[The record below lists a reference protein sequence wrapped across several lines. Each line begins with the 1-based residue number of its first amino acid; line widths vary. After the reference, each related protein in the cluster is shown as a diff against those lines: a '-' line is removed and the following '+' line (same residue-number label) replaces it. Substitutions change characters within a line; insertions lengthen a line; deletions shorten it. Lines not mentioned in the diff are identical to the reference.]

1 MKIRKKK
8 KKKHL
13 CRRSYSLILSGLL
26 PMQYSKK
33 TVFNYF
39 LISTFSLI
47 CSVPFWWLITSILQ
61 NLPKEKLG
69 SDVVLSKT
77 AAI

>member
-1 MKIRKKK
+1 MKIRKKET
-8 KKKHL
+8 KKHL
-13 CRRSYSLILSGLL
+13 CRQSYSLTASGQLHML
-26 PMQYSKK
+26 YGKK

-47 CSVPFWWLITSILQ
+47 CPVPFWWLITCALQ
-61 NLPKEKLG
+61 YPPKEKLD
-69 SDVVLSKT
+69 SDAALLKP